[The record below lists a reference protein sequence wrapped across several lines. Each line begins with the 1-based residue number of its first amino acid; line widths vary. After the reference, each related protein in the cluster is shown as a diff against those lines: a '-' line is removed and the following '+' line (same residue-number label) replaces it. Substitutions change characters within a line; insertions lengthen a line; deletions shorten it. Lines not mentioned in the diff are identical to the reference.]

1 MFFGQSNL
9 KKGANMA
16 DTLALMGVKGGP
28 AIRPGSHMPTSMLLR
43 MDGRTILIDAGLG
56 VTRGICDQGVPL
68 TAIDLIVITH
78 LHSDHY
84 LDLGAFFHTA
94 WTAGLNRTIP
104 VIGPAGLDDYW
115 AGFQAAMRFDID
127 LRIRDEGRCD
137 FDSLADIQVIGEE
150 VQFGSVTMRSM
161 RNVHPPITDTF
172 ALRFDGAAHSVTL
185 SGDTA
190 YMPEMADFA
199 RGSDLLVH
207 EAMLRDG
214 VEALCARMTNGDD
227 RLRTHIL
234 RSHTDAADVGRIAR
248 DAGVKQLALNH
259 MVPDGDPDFTDQHW
273 QDAVRQHWDG
283 PFFLGKDGMCIPL

>member
-1 MFFGQSNL
+1 MTDS
-9 KKGANMA
+9 
-16 DTLALMGVKGGP
+16 LALLGVKGGP
-28 AIRPGSHMPTSMLLR
+28 AIRPGSHMPVSMLLR
-43 MDGRTILIDAGLG
+43 MDDKKIVIDCGLG
-56 VTRGICDQGVPL
+56 VTRGICDQGVAL
-68 TAIDLIVITH
+68 TEIDLIVITH

-84 LDLGAFFHTA
+84 LELGPLFHTA

-104 VIGPAGLDDYW
+104 VIGPKGLDAYW
-115 AGFQAAMRFDID
+115 AAFQESMRFDID

-137 FDSLADIQVIGEE
+137 FDSLAAISTIGPEHS
-150 VQFGSVTMRSM
+150 FGNITLKTM

-172 ALRFDGAAHSVTL
+172 AIRFDSADSSVTL

-190 YMPEMADFA
+190 YMPEMAGFA

-234 RSHTDAADVGRIAR
+234 HSHTDAADVGRIAQ
-248 DAGVKQLALNH
+248 DAGVKRLALNH

-273 QDAVRQHWDG
+273 TDAVRQHWDG
-283 PFFLGKDGMCIPL
+283 PFFLGKDGMKIAL

>member
-1 MFFGQSNL
+1 
-9 KKGANMA
+9 
-16 DTLALMGVKGGP
+16 
-28 AIRPGSHMPTSMLLR
+28 MPISMLLR
-43 MDGRTILIDAGLG
+43 MNGKTIVIDCGLG
-56 VTRGICDQGVPL
+56 VTRGICDQGVAL
-68 TAIDLIVITH
+68 TRIDMIIITH

-84 LDLGAFFHTA
+84 LELGPLFHTA

-104 VIGPAGLDDYW
+104 VIGPKGLDAYW
-115 AGFQAAMRFDID
+115 AAFQESMRFDID

-137 FDSLADIQVIGEE
+137 FDSLAAISVIGESHDLD
-150 VQFGSVTMRSM
+150 GITLRAM
-161 RNVHPPITDTF
+161 RNVHPPIVDTF
-172 ALRFDGAAHSVTL
+172 ALRFDSADSSVTL

-234 RSHTDAADVGRIAR
+234 RSHTDAEDVGRIAR

-273 QDAVRQHWDG
+273 TDAVRKHWDG
-283 PFFLGKDGMCIPL
+283 PFFLGKDGMKITL